1 MIDMDADILTLSD
14 GDKVAV
20 IGSEAEFISKLKLL
34 LIEDDT
40 DRLRVL
46 LIDGDDDTDW
56 LRLLVIEGDNDTD

>member
-20 IGSEAEFISKLKLL
+20 IGSEAEFTSKLKLL

-46 LIDGDDDTDW
+46 LIDGDNDW
-56 LRLLVIEGDNDTD
+56 LRLLVIEGYNDTD